1 MAFELMLP
9 NSAIQNNIREDKIH
23 LIQNVMSSGQDQ
35 HGMMILNQS
44 LAHLVSEGIVT
55 FEAACLRSNNVDE
68 LREKLGHLKS
78 TEHLH
83 VPSAQTNFHSHNRA
97 GVFA

>member
-1 MAFELMLP
+1 
-9 NSAIQNNIREDKIH
+9 
-23 LIQNVMSSGQDQ
+23 
-35 HGMMILNQS
+35 MILNQS
-44 LAHLVSEGIVT
+44 LAHLVAERIVT

-68 LREKLGHLKS
+68 LREKLGHLKN

-83 VPSAQTNFHSHNRA
+83 VPAALTSSHNRA